1 MALTKISTGGVKD
14 DSVTNP
20 KVASN
25 AAIQLSKLEV
35 IASNKIVGNDSGNA
49 VPKELTPAE
58 VRTILNINDGANNY
72 THPNHSGEV
81 TSTADGAQVIAS
93 DVVDEDNL
101 KISNSG
107 TNGQFLQKQSGNTGG
122 LTWADVTIPPAGNT
136 IDLVADGAIAAGKPV
151 IITTA
156 GKAAQVGL
164 VPQAKTS
171 CPDDQGSAELSN
183 VTSGANSSYGLV
195 WNPDRNRMILSS
207 RGSHSSQANGRT
219 TSIEYSTTLGTDTAT
234 HKSVSNYV
242 GSSTQKNTSIAY
254 DPDTDQTIIAYRL
267 NNDVYVS
274 LMSLDSS
281 DNITYGNRIEVAS
294 SVNPDNIRVVYDTNS
309 NRVIIIWRNGG
320 NNKMYARAGIANATT
335 NGDVGSFGTTIEI
348 ETHTTVDGGMDAC
361 WDSTNNKVLV
371 VYKNTY
377 GSGGYPHAFAISCSG
392 TTLTQGGRYQIMNIE
407 ISAFIRCAFDSDQG
421 KAMVNYTMASN
432 NKLVR
437 QAFWI
442 SSGTT
447 IADGAEATVA
457 RGGTDIQMEG
467 YDLCYDPG
475 SKKFYTAGA
484 HKNDSKKPILIQHE
498 INSSNAIT
506 NSSTSQFDGSGNI
519 ALDQQKNWAIAP
531 LGSSGK
537 IAVVFANDSNS
548 SQPDMMLFETMQST
562 TNITTSSSNSV
573 LNYTNI
579 LGFAEDAIS
588 DGNTGTIKL
597 PGNVVG
603 NQSGLTAGTFYY
615 HKPDGTLATSG
626 DGGIYNAKAG
636 IAVSSS
642 KLVIADPNQQS

>member
-14 DSVTNP
+14 DAASQAKIADEAIDEARLQV
-20 KVASN
+20 SN
-25 AAIQLSKLEV
+25 A
-35 IASNKIVGNDSGNA
+35 
-49 VPKELTPAE
+49 
-58 VRTILNINDGANNY
+58 
-72 THPNHSGEV
+72 
-81 TSTADGAQVIAS
+81 
-93 DVVDEDNL
+93 
-101 KISNSG
+101 G

-122 LTWADVTIPPAGNT
+122 LTWSDVPAQYTHPNHSGEVTSTGDGATVIADNIVDEANLKVSNTPTNGQFLSAQSGNTGGLTWADVTIPPSGNT

-151 IITTA
+151 IIKSN

-171 CPDDQGSAELSN
+171 CPDDESNAELSN

-207 RGSHSSQANGRT
+207 RGSHSTQANGRT

-267 NNDVYVS
+267 NSDVYVS

-294 SVNPDNIRVVYDTNS
+294 SVNPDTIRVVYDTNS

-348 ETHTTVDGGMDAC
+348 ETHTTVGGGMDAC

-371 VYKNTY
+371 AYKNTY
-377 GSGGYPHAFAISCSG
+377 GSGGYPHAVAISCSG
-392 TTLTQGGRYQIMNIE
+392 TTLTAGSRYQLMNIE
-407 ISAFIRCAFDSDQG
+407 ISAYLVCAFDSDQG

-447 IADGAEATVA
+447 IADGAESTVA

-467 YDLCYDPG
+467 YDMCYDPG

-498 INSSNAIT
+498 INNSNAVT
-506 NSSTSQFDGSGNI
+506 EGSTSQFDGSGNI

-548 SQPDMMLFETMQST
+548 SQPDMMLFETMQNV
-562 TNITTSSSNSV
+562 TNFSSDQRNF
-573 LNYTNI
+573 I
-579 LGFAEDAIS
+579 GFAENAIS
-588 DGNTGTIKL
+588 DGSSGTITL
-597 PGNVVG
+597 AGNIVG
-603 NQSGLTAGTFYY
+603 NQSGLTPGLLYKTNN
-615 HKPDGTLATSG
+615 DGTLTQAWG
-626 DGGIYNAKAG
+626 NGEVGLLA
-636 IAVSSS
+636 IASDKGQVIRS
-642 KLVIADPNQQS
+642 LV

>member
-14 DSVTNP
+14 DAASQAKIADEAVDEARLQVSNTGTNGQFLQ
-20 KVASN
+20 KQSGSTGGLTWAS
-25 AAIQLSKLEV
+25 
-35 IASNKIVGNDSGNA
+35 
-49 VPKELTPAE
+49 
-58 VRTILNINDGANNY
+58 ANQY

-101 KISNSG
+101 KISNAG
-107 TNGQFLQKQSGNTGG
+107 TNGQYLQKQSGNTGG
-122 LTWADVTIPPAGNT
+122 LTWADVTVPPAGNT
-136 IDLVADGAIAAGKPV
+136 VDLVADGAIAAGKPV
-151 IITTA
+151 IIKSN
-156 GKAAQVGL
+156 GKAAQIGL
-164 VPQAKTS
+164 IPQAKSS
-171 CPDDQGSAELSN
+171 CPDDQASAELSN

-207 RGSHSSQANGRT
+207 RGAHSSDANGRT
-219 TSIEYSTTLGTDTAT
+219 TSIEYSTTLGTDTAN
-234 HKSVSNYV
+234 HKSVNNYV
-242 GSSTQKNTSIAY
+242 GSSTSKNTSIAY

-281 DNITYGNRIEVAS
+281 DNITYGNRIAVAT

-309 NRVIIIWRNGG
+309 NRVIIIWRNSGD
-320 NNKMYARAGIANATT
+320 NKMYARAGIANATT
-335 NGDVGSFGTTIEI
+335 NGDVGSFGTTIVI

-371 VYKNTY
+371 AYKNTY
-377 GSGGYPHAFAISCSG
+377 GSGGYPHAVALSCSG
-392 TTLTQGGRYQIMNIE
+392 TTLTQGSKNQLLNIE
-407 ISAFIRCAFDSDQG
+407 ISAFLRCAFDSDQG
-421 KAMVNYTMASN
+421 KAMVNYTLASN

-447 IADGAEATVA
+447 IADGAESTVA

-467 YDLCYDPG
+467 YDMCYDPG

-498 INSSNAIT
+498 INNSNAVT
-506 NSSTSQFDGSGNI
+506 SGSTSQFDGSGNV
-519 ALDQQKNWAIAP
+519 ALNQQKNWAIAP

-548 SQPDMMLFETMQST
+548 SQPDIMLFETMQGQ
-562 TNITTSSSNSV
+562 TNLTASAQNF
-573 LNYTNI
+573 
-579 LGFAEDAIS
+579 LGFAESAIS
-588 DGNTGTIKL
+588 DGNSGTIKL
-597 PGNVVG
+597 PGNIVG
-603 NQSGLTAGTFYY
+603 NQSGLTAGSHYY
-615 HKPDGTLATSG
+615 VKDDGTLG
-626 DGGIYNAKAG
+626 LGGNAAHAG
-636 IAVSSS
+636 GLAIASDKMMIRAVPKS
-642 KLVIADPNQQS
+642 

>member
-1 MALTKISTGGVKD
+1 MALTQISTGGVKND
-14 DSVTNP
+14 AVTAGKIP
-20 KVASN
+20 ADAVGQSEIADEAVDEARLQISN
-25 AAIQLSKLEV
+25 AGTNGQFLSKQ
-35 IASNKIVGNDSGNA
+35 SGNTGG
-49 VPKELTPAE
+49 LTWA
-58 VRTILNINDGANNY
+58 DANSY

-93 DVVDEDNL
+93 NVVDEDNL
-101 KISNSG
+101 KVDNSP
-107 TNGQFLQKQSGNTGG
+107 TNDHVLTAKSSAAGG
-122 LTWADVTIPPAGNT
+122 LTWAAVPAGGNSV
-136 IDLVADGAIAAGKPV
+136 DLVADGAIAAGKPV
-151 IITTA
+151 IIKSN
-156 GKAAQVGL
+156 GKAEQIGL
-164 VPQAKTS
+164 VAQAKSS
-171 CPDDQGSAELSN
+171 CPDDRGSAELSN

-207 RGSHSSQANGRT
+207 RGGHSSDENGRT

-234 HKSVSNYV
+234 HKSVSNFV
-242 GSSTQKNTSIAY
+242 GSSTSKNTSIAY

-267 NNDVYVS
+267 NSDVYVS

-294 SVNPDNIRVVYDTNS
+294 SVNPDTIRVVYDTNS
-309 NRVIIIWRNGG
+309 DRVIIIWRNGG
-320 NNKMYARAGIANATT
+320 DNKMYARAGIANATT

-348 ETHTTVDGGMDAC
+348 ETHTTAEGAMDAC

-392 TTLTQGGRYQIMNIE
+392 TTLTQGSRYQLLNIE

-421 KAMVNYTMASN
+421 KAMVNYTIASN
-432 NKLVR
+432 SKLIR

-447 IADGAEATVA
+447 ISDGAESSVA
-457 RGGTDIQMEG
+457 HSGTDIQMEG

-484 HKNDSKKPILIQHE
+484 HKNDSKKPLLIQHE
-498 INSSNAIT
+498 INSSNAVT
-506 NSSTSQFDGSGNI
+506 NSSSVQFDGSGSL
-519 ALDQQKNWAIAP
+519 AFDQQKNWAIAP

-537 IAVVFANDSNS
+537 IAVVFTNDSES
-548 SQPDMMLFETMQST
+548 DQPDIMLFETMQNS
-562 TNITTSSSNSV
+562 TNITTSSFNNVLYYSNV
-573 LNYTNI
+573 

-597 PGNVVG
+597 PGNAVG
-603 NQSGLTAGTFYY
+603 NQSGLSAGTFYY
-615 HKPDGTLATSG
+615 LQANGTLGTSE
-626 DGGIYNAKAG
+626 DNSILNLKAG

-642 KLVIADPNQQS
+642 KLVISDPNRS